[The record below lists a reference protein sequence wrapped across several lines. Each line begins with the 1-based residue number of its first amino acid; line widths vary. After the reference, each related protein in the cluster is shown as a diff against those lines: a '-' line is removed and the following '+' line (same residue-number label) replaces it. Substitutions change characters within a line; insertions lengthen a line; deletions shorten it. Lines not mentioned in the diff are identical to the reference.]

1 MTQNQIITVTARK
14 NMVRARAGEIQL
26 PKIVGFVF
34 GDGGV
39 DESGNIIPL
48 SETDSALGNEL
59 LRKKYD
65 GYTMVSD
72 TECKYEC
79 TLTEDELAGKEISEI
94 GLYDANGDIVNI
106 KRFSAKGNRKKQ
118 QNILYNLM
126 CNYISY
132 NIYSEQNCGYCQSDK
147 IQTASFSAKVRHF
160 KIYREHTKQKST
172 QIK

>member
-48 SETDSALGNEL
+48 SETDSTLGNEL

-65 GYTMVSD
+65 SYTMVSD

-79 TLTEDELAGKEISEI
+79 TLTWRAKRSARSACMMLMVIS
-94 GLYDANGDIVNI
+94 L
-106 KRFSAKGNRKKQ
+106 
-118 QNILYNLM
+118 ILSGFRLKARM
-126 CNYISY
+126 
-132 NIYSEQNCGYCQSDK
+132 
-147 IQTASFSAKVRHF
+147 
-160 KIYREHTKQKST
+160 
-172 QIK
+172 QILR

>member
-48 SETDSALGNEL
+48 SETDSTLGNEL

-65 GYTMVSD
+65 SYTMVSD
-72 TECKYEC
+72 TAVLPHVGCRSLLQDDSNADFWI
-79 TLTEDELAGKEISEI
+79 TGEL
-94 GLYDANGDIVNI
+94 
-106 KRFSAKGNRKKQ
+106 R
-118 QNILYNLM
+118 
-126 CNYISY
+126 
-132 NIYSEQNCGYCQSDK
+132 
-147 IQTASFSAKVRHF
+147 
-160 KIYREHTKQKST
+160 
-172 QIK
+172 

>member
-39 DESGNIIPL
+39 
-48 SETDSALGNEL
+48 ETDSTLGNEL

-65 GYTMVSD
+65 SYTMVSD

-79 TLTEDELAGKEISEI
+79 TLTEEELAGKEISEI

-106 KRFSAKGNRKKQ
+106 KRFSAKGKDAD
-118 QNILYNLM
+118 LAM
-126 CNYISY
+126 
-132 NIYSEQNCGYCQSDK
+132 
-147 IQTASFSAKVRHF
+147 TFW
-160 KIYREHTKQKST
+160 
-172 QIK
+172 IKDTF

>member
-48 SETDSALGNEL
+48 SETDSTLGNEL

-65 GYTMVSD
+65 GY
-72 TECKYEC
+72 EC
-79 TLTEDELAGKEISEI
+79 TLTEEELAGKEISEI

-106 KRFSAKGNRKKQ
+106 KRFSAKGKDAD
-118 QNILYNLM
+118 LAM
-126 CNYISY
+126 
-132 NIYSEQNCGYCQSDK
+132 
-147 IQTASFSAKVRHF
+147 TFW
-160 KIYREHTKQKST
+160 
-172 QIK
+172 IKDTF

>member
-39 DESGNIIPL
+39 AESGNIIPL
-48 SETDSALGNEL
+48 SETDSTLGNEL

-79 TLTEDELAGKEISEI
+79 TLTEEELAGKELSLIHISMED
-94 GLYDANGDIVNI
+94 LKMTVN
-106 KRFSAKGNRKKQ
+106 
-118 QNILYNLM
+118 M
-126 CNYISY
+126 
-132 NIYSEQNCGYCQSDK
+132 
-147 IQTASFSAKVRHF
+147 
-160 KIYREHTKQKST
+160 
-172 QIK
+172 